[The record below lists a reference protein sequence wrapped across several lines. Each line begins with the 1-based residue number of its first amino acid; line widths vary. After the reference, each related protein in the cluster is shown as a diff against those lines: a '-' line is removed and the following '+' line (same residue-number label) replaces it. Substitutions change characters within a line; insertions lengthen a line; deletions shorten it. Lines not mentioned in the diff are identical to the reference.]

1 MNGFILQTTTSYLI
15 FVVIKFFFWIF
26 RYWSTFKWS
35 AHWTIFYIFNLFLLS
50 SANFLSSSSKY
61 TFLNKNLIGKSLDCF
76 SSPIDHCIHKIYSF
90 IFLQILWEREKK
102 RTNKLSFGWSTNPFR
117 FLVINTKNHSNQILT
132 TIFLKSKIQFVQMAD
147 T

>member
-1 MNGFILQTTTSYLI
+1 MNGFILQTTASYLI

-26 RYWSTFKWS
+26 CYWSTFKWS
-35 AHWTIFYIFNLFLLS
+35 AHWTIFYNFNLFLLF

-76 SSPIDHCIHKIYSF
+76 SRPIYTVFIKFTHSF
-90 IFLQILWEREKK
+90 SYRFFERERKK

-117 FLVINTKNHSNQILT
+117 FLLINTKNHSNQILT

>member
-1 MNGFILQTTTSYLI
+1 MNGFILQTTASYLI
-15 FVVIKFFFWIF
+15 FVVIKFFL
-26 RYWSTFKWS
+26 
-35 AHWTIFYIFNLFLLS
+35 NFLLLINFQMKCALNYFLYFQFFLLF

-76 SSPIDHCIHKIYSF
+76 SRPIYTVFIKFTHSF
-90 IFLQILWEREKK
+90 SYRFFERERKK

-117 FLVINTKNHSNQILT
+117 FLLINTKNHSNQILT